1 MSDELNKMDQ
11 EREAAA
17 AKALEAKD
25 QESSSVNIDT
35 SDKAEAMTAAVNSK
49 GLGRVN
55 MDDFG
60 PEIARPT
67 DQVLGWHVLD
77 LKTLPSLGKFY
88 PANTVIKIRSARAA
102 EIRHF
107 STMDESNYIDMEEKL
122 NSIVESCSQF
132 TTGGDKRLSY
142 KDILEE
148 DRIILLLS
156 IRDLS
161 FPEPENKLMLKGK
174 TEKTKKSVDIELS
187 VKNLVPSVIDSQI
200 ENYYSNKERTYVI
213 KTKSAGTLRMKPPT
227 IGIMQEITAYL
238 KDRQEK
244 DQDFDKAFVQV
255 LPYMQPDWRTLS
267 LNKIFQME
275 LEYKGWDEKKF
286 MVVYRLAE
294 RMKIG
299 VSTELETTFDGE
311 TVKAPL
317 DFPGGI
323 KSLFIISDLAGELL

>member
-1 MSDELNKMDQ
+1 MSEELNKMDQ

-17 AKALEAKD
+17 AKALDAKD
-25 QESSSVNIDT
+25 QNNSGNTDT
-35 SDKAEAMTAAVNSK
+35 SDKADAMAAAVDKS

-55 MDDFG
+55 MDNFG
-60 PEIARPT
+60 PEIARPS
-67 DQVLGWHVLD
+67 DEVLGWHVLD
-77 LKTLPSLGKFY
+77 LEELPSLGKFY
-88 PANTVIKIRSARAA
+88 PADTVIKIRSAKAA

-107 STMDESNYIDMEEKL
+107 STMDENNYIDMEDKL
-122 NSIVESCSQF
+122 NSIIESCSQMSA
-132 TTGGDKRLSY
+132 GKSRMSY
-142 KDILEE
+142 KDVLEE

-174 TEKTKKSVDIELS
+174 TEKSKKTVDIELS
-187 VKNLVPSVIDSQI
+187 VKNLIPSVIDEEI
-200 ENYYSNKERTYVI
+200 EKYYSSKERTYVI
-213 KTKSAGTLRMKPPT
+213 KTRSAGTIRMRPPT
-227 IGIMQEITAYL
+227 IGIMQEVTAYL

-244 DQDFDKAFVQV
+244 DQDFDRAFLQV
-255 LPYMQPDWRTLS
+255 LPYMQADWRGLN

-275 LEYKGWDEKKF
+275 MDYKGWDEKKF
-286 MVVYRLAE
+286 MIVYRLAE

-299 VSTELETTFDGE
+299 VQTELETTFDGE
-311 TVKAPL
+311 TAKAPL

>member
-1 MSDELNKMDQ
+1 MSDELNKLNQ
-11 EREAAA
+11 EKEAQAAA
-17 AKALEAKD
+17 ALEAK
-25 QESSSVNIDT
+25 ERTTSKTVDT
-35 SDKAEAMTAAVNSK
+35 SDKADAMTAAVAAG

-55 MDDFG
+55 MDEFN
-60 PEIARPT
+60 PEVARPA

-77 LKTLPSLGKFY
+77 LETLPSLGKFY
-88 PANTVIKIRSARAA
+88 PANTIIKIRSARAA

-107 STMDESNYIDMEEKL
+107 STMDESNYIDMEDKL
-122 NSIVESCSQF
+122 NSIVESCAQF
-132 TTGGDKRLSY
+132 TAGGDKRLSY

-174 TEKTKKSVDIELS
+174 TEKTKKSIDIELS
-187 VKNLVPSVIDSQI
+187 VKNLVPSVIDAQI
-200 ENYYSNKERTYVI
+200 ETYYSNKERTYVI
-213 KTKSAGTLRMKPPT
+213 NTKSAGTLRMKPPT

-244 DQDFDKAFVQV
+244 DQEFDKAFIQV
-255 LPYMQPDWRTLS
+255 LPYMQPDWRTLN

-275 LEYKGWDEKKF
+275 MEYKGWDEKKF

-299 VSTELETTFDGE
+299 VQTELETTFDGE
-311 TVKAPL
+311 MAKAPL

>member
-17 AKALEAKD
+17 AKALDAKD
-25 QESSSVNIDT
+25 
-35 SDKAEAMTAAVNSK
+35 KANVDNTDASEKADAMAAAVDK
-49 GLGRVN
+49 TGLGRVN
-55 MDDFG
+55 MDNFG

-67 DQVLGWHVLD
+67 DEVLGWHVLD
-77 LKTLPSLGKFY
+77 LEDLPSKGKFY
-88 PANTVIKIRSARAA
+88 PADTVIKIRSAKAA

-107 STMDESNYIDMEEKL
+107 STMDENNYIDMEEKL
-122 NSIVESCSQF
+122 NSIVESCAQF
-132 TTGGDKRLSY
+132 TAGDKRMSY

-148 DRIILLLS
+148 DRIILLLA
-156 IRDLS
+156 IRDLT

-174 TEKTKKSVDIELS
+174 TEKTKKTVDIELA
-187 VKNLVPSVIDSQI
+187 VKNLVPSVIDDEI
-200 ENYYSNKERTYVI
+200 EKYYSSKERTYVI
-213 KTKSAGTLRMKPPT
+213 KTRSAGTIRMKPPT
-227 IGIMQEITAYL
+227 IGIMQEITQYL
-238 KDRQEK
+238 RDRQEK
-244 DQDFDKAFVQV
+244 DQDFDKAFIQV
-255 LPYMQPDWRTLS
+255 LPYMQSDWRTLN

-275 LEYKGWDEKKF
+275 VEYKGWDEKKF

-299 VSTELETTFDGE
+299 VQTELETTFDGE
-311 TVKAPL
+311 TAKAPL

>member
-17 AKALEAKD
+17 AKALDAKD
-25 QESSSVNIDT
+25 
-35 SDKAEAMTAAVNSK
+35 KANVDNTDASEKADAMAAAVDK
-49 GLGRVN
+49 TGLGRVN
-55 MDDFG
+55 MDNFG

-67 DQVLGWHVLD
+67 DEVLGWHVLD
-77 LKTLPSLGKFY
+77 LEDLPSRGKFY
-88 PANTVIKIRSARAA
+88 PADTVIKIRSAKAA

-107 STMDESNYIDMEEKL
+107 STMDENNYIDMEEKL
-122 NSIVESCSQF
+122 NSIVESCAQF
-132 TTGGDKRLSY
+132 NAGDKRMSY

-156 IRDLS
+156 IRDLT

-174 TEKTKKSVDIELS
+174 TEKTKKTVDIELA
-187 VKNLVPSVIDSQI
+187 VKNLVPSVIDDEI
-200 ENYYSNKERTYVI
+200 EKYYSSKERTYVI
-213 KTKSAGTLRMKPPT
+213 KTRSAGTIRMKPPT
-227 IGIMQEITAYL
+227 IGIMQEITQYL
-238 KDRQEK
+238 RDRQEK
-244 DQDFDKAFVQV
+244 DQDFDKAFIQV
-255 LPYMQPDWRTLS
+255 LPYMQSDWRTLN

-275 LEYKGWDEKKF
+275 VEYKGWDEKKF

-299 VSTELETTFDGE
+299 VQTELETTFDGE
-311 TVKAPL
+311 MAKAPL

>member
-1 MSDELNKMDQ
+1 MSDELNKMDK

-17 AKALEAKD
+17 ARALEAKD
-25 QESSSVNIDT
+25 NANTKDT
-35 SDKAEAMTAAVNSK
+35 SDSTDKADAMTAAVDKS

-55 MDDFG
+55 MDNFG

-67 DQVLGWHVLD
+67 DEVLGWHVLD
-77 LKTLPSLGKFY
+77 LEELPSQGKFY
-88 PANTVIKIRSARAA
+88 PADTVIKIRSAKAA

-107 STMDESNYIDMEEKL
+107 STMDENNYIDMEDKL
-122 NSIVESCSQF
+122 NSIVESCAQMMAGKS
-132 TTGGDKRLSY
+132 TMSY

-156 IRDLS
+156 IRDLT

-187 VKNLVPSVIDSQI
+187 VRNLVASVIDEEI
-200 ENYYSNKERTYVI
+200 ERYYSAKERTYVI
-213 KTKSAGTLRMKPPT
+213 KTRSAGTIRMKPPT
-227 IGIMQEITAYL
+227 IGVMQEVTAYL

-244 DQDFDKAFVQV
+244 DQDFDRAFLQV
-255 LPYMQPDWRTLS
+255 LPYMQADWRGLN

-275 LEYKGWDEKKF
+275 MEYKGWDEKKF
-286 MVVYRLAE
+286 MLVYRLAE

-299 VSTELETTFDGE
+299 VQTELETTFDGE
-311 TVKAPL
+311 TAKAPL

>member
-17 AKALEAKD
+17 AKALDAKD
-25 QESSSVNIDT
+25 
-35 SDKAEAMTAAVNSK
+35 KANVDNTDASEKADAMAAAVDK
-49 GLGRVN
+49 TGLGRVN
-55 MDDFG
+55 MDNFG

-67 DQVLGWHVLD
+67 DEVLGWHVLD
-77 LKTLPSLGKFY
+77 LEDLPSKGKFY
-88 PANTVIKIRSARAA
+88 PADTIIKIRSAKAA

-107 STMDESNYIDMEEKL
+107 STMDENNYIDMEEKL
-122 NSIVESCSQF
+122 NSIVESCAQF
-132 TTGGDKRLSY
+132 NAGDKRMSY

-156 IRDLS
+156 IRDLT

-174 TEKTKKSVDIELS
+174 TEKTKKTVDIELA
-187 VKNLVPSVIDSQI
+187 VKNLIPTVIDDEI
-200 ENYYSNKERTYVI
+200 EKYYSSKERTYVI
-213 KTKSAGTLRMKPPT
+213 KTRSAGTIRMKPPT
-227 IGIMQEITAYL
+227 IGVMQEITQYL

-244 DQDFDKAFVQV
+244 DQDFDKAFIQV
-255 LPYMQPDWRTLS
+255 LPYMQSDWRTLN

-275 LEYKGWDEKKF
+275 VEYKGWEEKKF
-286 MVVYRLAE
+286 MIVYRLAE

-299 VSTELETTFDGE
+299 VQTELETTFDGE
-311 TVKAPL
+311 SAKAPL

>member
-17 AKALEAKD
+17 AKALDAKD
-25 QESSSVNIDT
+25 
-35 SDKAEAMTAAVNSK
+35 KANVDNTDASEKADAMAAAVDK
-49 GLGRVN
+49 TGLGRVN
-55 MDDFG
+55 MDNFG

-67 DQVLGWHVLD
+67 DEVLGWHVLD
-77 LKTLPSLGKFY
+77 LEDLPSKGKFY
-88 PANTVIKIRSARAA
+88 PADTIIKIRSAKAA

-107 STMDESNYIDMEEKL
+107 STMDENNYIDMEEKL
-122 NSIVESCSQF
+122 NSIVESCAQF
-132 TTGGDKRLSY
+132 NAGDKRMSY

-156 IRDLS
+156 IRDLT

-174 TEKTKKSVDIELS
+174 TEKTKKTVDIELA
-187 VKNLVPSVIDSQI
+187 VKNLIPTVIDEEI
-200 ENYYSNKERTYVI
+200 EKYYSSKERTYVI
-213 KTKSAGTLRMKPPT
+213 KTRSAGTIRMKPPT
-227 IGIMQEITAYL
+227 IGVMQEITQYL

-244 DQDFDKAFVQV
+244 DQDFDKAFIQV
-255 LPYMQPDWRTLS
+255 LPYMQSDWRTLN

-275 LEYKGWDEKKF
+275 VEYKGWDEKKF
-286 MVVYRLAE
+286 MIVYRLAE

-299 VSTELETTFDGE
+299 VQTELETTFDGE
-311 TVKAPL
+311 SAKAPL

>member
-17 AKALEAKD
+17 AKALDAKD
-25 QESSSVNIDT
+25 
-35 SDKAEAMTAAVNSK
+35 KANADNTDASEKADAMAAAVDK
-49 GLGRVN
+49 TGLGRVN
-55 MDDFG
+55 MDNFG

-67 DQVLGWHVLD
+67 DEVLGWHVLD
-77 LKTLPSLGKFY
+77 LEDLPSKGKFY
-88 PANTVIKIRSARAA
+88 PADTIIKIRSAKAA

-107 STMDESNYIDMEEKL
+107 STMDENNYIDMEEKL
-122 NSIVESCSQF
+122 NSIVESCAQF
-132 TTGGDKRLSY
+132 SAGDKRLSY

-148 DRIILLLS
+148 DRIVLLLS
-156 IRDLS
+156 IRDLT

-174 TEKTKKSVDIELS
+174 TEKTKKAVDIELAT
-187 VKNLVPSVIDSQI
+187 KNLVPSVIDEQI
-200 ENYYSNKERTYVI
+200 EKYYSTKERTYVI
-213 KTKSAGTLRMKPPT
+213 KTRSAGNIRMKPPT
-227 IGIMQEITAYL
+227 IGVMQEITAYL

-244 DQDFDKAFVQV
+244 EQDFDKAFIQV
-255 LPYMQPDWRTLS
+255 LPYMQSDWRS
-267 LNKIFQME
+267 LNLQKIFTME
-275 LEYKGWDEKKF
+275 MEYKGWDEKKF

-299 VSTELETTFDGE
+299 VQTNLETTFDGE
-311 TVKAPL
+311 IAKAPL